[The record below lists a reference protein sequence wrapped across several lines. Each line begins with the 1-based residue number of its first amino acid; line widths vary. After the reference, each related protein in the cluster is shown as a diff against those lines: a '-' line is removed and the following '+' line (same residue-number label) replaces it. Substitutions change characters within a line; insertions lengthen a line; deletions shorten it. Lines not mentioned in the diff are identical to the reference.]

1 MQTRPE
7 QPPEGKLIAA
17 AAERLELSIREAA
30 RRAGISYGRWRQITT
45 GYQNTS
51 PGEFAVVRAP
61 AKTLAKMARVVGVT
75 PEQLETEG
83 QRPDAAEAMR
93 HEQAAVPAPRPA
105 TAPTGIPVIDN
116 AASPEDVAP
125 FVWQIENEVERA
137 EREHGPSPAGE
148 QIFGPGQEADSWDY
162 LAARPEVKIRL
173 IATIRLIAFKARSSE
188 SGDTRAGLRVLPGG
202 A

>member
-93 HEQAAVPAPRPA
+93 HDEAAPVPQLAPIV
-105 TAPTGIPVIDN
+105 TGVPVIDN
-116 AASPEDVAP
+116 AASPEDVGP
-125 FVWQIENEVERA
+125 FLWQIRNEIDRA
-137 EREHGPSPAGE
+137 RRQYGDPTGE
-148 QIFGPGQEADSWDY
+148 QVFGPGQEANTWD
-162 LAARPEVKIRL
+162 RGDFSEDVKIALLATFRL
-173 IATIRLIAFKARSSE
+173 FAFKARSSE
-188 SGDTRAGLRVLPGG
+188 AGGSKAGLRVLPGG